1 MHVFHRQG
9 RRGGGVKRDKRKT
22 FGFVGHP
29 ILSDVDADDRTKS
42 IEQIGQFNV
51 GNLEREVAHE
61 YFGSTALFLFGQGNP
76 RFCFG
81 EVEKFHFLVV
91 WNRLGDFGQWVGWG
105 GVAIEVT
112 GSVWVGLVVR
122 CTRGQVLSMHWSVSL
137 VLSVVVW
144 VMLISGP
151 SVFLV
156 IAKLGADMSFVS
168 SLQIRFFFPILLP
181 NKSKRWPNEK
191 RSAEDVCVVQ
201 RHHH

>member
-1 MHVFHRQG
+1 MNAPGSFFGVFTRFSFGWGRGPRDVFLGRSRTFRGAFCSLLPPCQRGSYGQWSSFQCFAVHVFHRQG

-61 YFGSTALFLFGQGNP
+61 YFGSTTLFLFGQGNP

-91 WNRLGDFGQWVGWG
+91 LGDFGQWVGWG

-112 GSVWVGLVVR
+112 GSVWVELVVR
-122 CTRGQVLSMHWSVSL
+122 CTRGQVLSMHWSV
-137 VLSVVVW
+137 
-144 VMLISGP
+144 
-151 SVFLV
+151 
-156 IAKLGADMSFVS
+156 
-168 SLQIRFFFPILLP
+168 
-181 NKSKRWPNEK
+181 
-191 RSAEDVCVVQ
+191 
-201 RHHH
+201 